1 MNSEGGPRPPLPS
14 PVREMLDEFKATLDL
29 DVHLW
34 QVAEDGTPTGHLY
47 PEDGSADSG
56 GGTAPCQG
64 SLRWPLTLQGGAP
77 LELEIRS
84 DGGARVEAVA
94 TLLRSNVERVLDFL
108 EEVDSFTAELQVRWE
123 EISLLYSISETL
135 GSELDIEKAT
145 DVILREV
152 CDVLGAERGSLW
164 VHDPRRDLLHLTA
177 SVDQDGIDPS
187 RPRSPD
193 SITSKVFR
201 AGRSLIGD
209 RGDLGQP
216 RTGGA
221 TTDISVPISYSPPS
235 GQTRIVGV
243 INLFGRMRGDPFTTS
258 DEKLLSAIAS
268 QIGAALENNRL
279 IQESLAQERM
289 SHEMEL
295 AHNLQMKLL
304 KMPEAFERADVAA
317 HVAPAEQVGGD
328 FFHVFKLPAGKIG
341 VMIGD
346 VSTHGFPAA
355 LIMALSMSAASI
367 YALESPD
374 PSEVLRK
381 LDDAL
386 RDELESTEMFLSVC
400 YVVIDVDA
408 GKFHYSNAGHP
419 HAFVLRTDGEWER
432 LTATDPPV
440 GFAGPDSYGQET
452 APWRTGDLLLLF
464 TDGLSDTLA
473 TPDDGN
479 GELKVLEAVREHA
492 NSASARIV
500 EAIFDLADSA
510 TPYVPA
516 DDRTAVV
523 LRT

>member
-1 MNSEGGPRPPLPS
+1 
-14 PVREMLDEFKATLDL
+14 
-29 DVHLW
+29 
-34 QVAEDGTPTGHLY
+34 
-47 PEDGSADSG
+47 
-56 GGTAPCQG
+56 
-64 SLRWPLTLQGGAP
+64 
-77 LELEIRS
+77 
-84 DGGARVEAVA
+84 
-94 TLLRSNVERVLDFL
+94 
-108 EEVDSFTAELQVRWE
+108 
-123 EISLLYSISETL
+123 
-135 GSELDIEKAT
+135 
-145 DVILREV
+145 
-152 CDVLGAERGSLW
+152 
-164 VHDPRRDLLHLTA
+164 
-177 SVDQDGIDPS
+177 
-187 RPRSPD
+187 
-193 SITSKVFR
+193 
-201 AGRSLIGD
+201 
-209 RGDLGQP
+209 
-216 RTGGA
+216 
-221 TTDISVPISYSPPS
+221 
-235 GQTRIVGV
+235 
-243 INLFGRMRGDPFTTS
+243 
-258 DEKLLSAIAS
+258 
-268 QIGAALENNRL
+268 
-279 IQESLAQERM
+279 
-289 SHEMEL
+289 
-295 AHNLQMKLL
+295 MKLL

-328 FFHVFKLPAGKIG
+328 FFHVFKLPAGKIRG
-341 VMIGD
+341 HDRRRLHPWISGGLDHGAVHERGLA
-346 VSTHGFPAA
+346 STP
-355 LIMALSMSAASI
+355 
-367 YALESPD
+367 LESPD

-516 DDRTAVV
+516 DDRTVVV